1 MKFYL
6 LLLFLIIFIPF
17 PIIFKINYLDNN
29 LQVIIFNFK
38 INKKS
43 KKINKT
49 DHIINNN
56 NKNLNLLNYFHFLE
70 DINIKPYLII
80 KGYFNYSLGNP
91 SLTAISY
98 GFLSSLMPFVYKY
111 VSTHFKLINF
121 KLKLSPV
128 FQDIINIKLKIKCI
142 LFVSLAQVIYMLFF
156 ILRKKKKIKIK
167 KVVSPVSG

>member
-29 LQVIIFNFK
+29 LQVIIFNLK

-49 DHIINNN
+49 DHNINN
-56 NKNLNLLNYFHFLE
+56 KLNLINYFNLLE
-70 DINIKPYLII
+70 DIKTKPYLII
-80 KGYFNYSLGNP
+80 NGYFNYSLGNP

-121 KLKLSPV
+121 KLNLSPV

-142 LFVSLAQVIYMLFF
+142 LCVSFAQVIYILFF

-167 KVVSPVSG
+167 KVVSPVNG

>member
-43 KKINKT
+43 KKINKSE
-49 DHIINNN
+49 HNN
-56 NKNLNLLNYFHFLE
+56 NKKLNQINYFHLFE
-70 DINIKPYLII
+70 DIKIKPYLII

-91 SLTAISY
+91 SFTAISY
-98 GFLSSLMPFVYKY
+98 GFLSSFMPFVYKY
-111 VSTHFKLINF
+111 ISKHFKLINF
-121 KLKLSPV
+121 KLNLNPI
-128 FQDIINIKLKIKCI
+128 FQDIINIKFKIKCI

>member
-17 PIIFKINYLDNN
+17 PIIFKFNYLDNN

-43 KKINKT
+43 KKNNVTKNNI
-49 DHIINNN
+49 NN
-56 NKNLNLLNYFHFLE
+56 NKNLDLKNYFHLLE
-70 DINIKPYLII
+70 DIKIKPYLII

-98 GFLSSLMPFVYKY
+98 GFLSSLMPFAYNY
-111 VSTHFKLINF
+111 VSIHFKLINF
-121 KLKLSPV
+121 KLNLCPV

-142 LFVSLAQVIYMLFF
+142 LFVSFAQVIYMLFF
-156 ILRKKKKIKIK
+156 IFIKKKKTKIK
-167 KVVSPVSG
+167 KVVTPVSG

>member
-29 LQVIIFNFK
+29 LQVIIFNLK

-49 DHIINNN
+49 DHNISD
-56 NKNLNLLNYFHFLE
+56 NKKLNLINYFHLLE
-70 DINIKPYLII
+70 DIKIKPYLII
-80 KGYFNYSLGNP
+80 NGYFNYSLGNP

-111 VSTHFKLINF
+111 ISKHFKLINF
-121 KLKLSPV
+121 KLNLSPV
-128 FQDIINIKLKIKCI
+128 FQDIINIKFKIKCI